1 MNRTIRSCNSD
12 PLDLSQC
19 HPILSTSSPLNK
31 QAASS
36 TKSPTRLAVDNIF
49 TYTKLMLGID
59 VDDSA
64 SLLRSH
70 ARIGASAARGDNQEV
85 AKKRSRQLNEV
96 DEERMKE
103 CGLVG

>member
-1 MNRTIRSCNSD
+1 
-12 PLDLSQC
+12 
-19 HPILSTSSPLNK
+19 
-31 QAASS
+31 
-36 TKSPTRLAVDNIF
+36 
-49 TYTKLMLGID
+49 MLGID

-85 AKKRSRQLNEV
+85 AKKRSRQLNAV

-103 CGLVG
+103 CELLG